1 MPFYDPSNT
10 AERAYGT
17 VRVAGEVDFGTAPQ
31 TVAADMTAALVGL
44 PGWYTIFE
52 SAGGF
57 RRGGSI
63 VAPNTSVS
71 SYLLVTVPP
80 GFSILSGPSVD
91 STGLKIKIQ
100 IG

>member
-17 VRVAGEVDFGTAPQ
+17 VRVAGVVDFGTGITT
-31 TVAADMTAALVGL
+31 TVTLTAGLIGL

-52 SAGGF
+52 AVGGF
-57 RRGGSI
+57 LRAGSS
-63 VAPNTSVS
+63 VPANTNVS
-71 SYLLVTVPP
+71 SYLSVSVPS
-80 GFSILSGPSVD
+80 GYTILSGPTVD
-91 STGLKIKIQ
+91 STGNKIKVQ

>member
-1 MPFYDPSNT
+1 MPFYDPSST

-31 TVAADMTAALVGL
+31 TVAVDMTAALVGL

-52 SAGGF
+52 SVGGF

-63 VAPNTSVS
+63 LAPNTVVS
-71 SYLLVTVPP
+71 SYLLVTVPA
-80 GFSILSGPSVD
+80 GYSILTPAAVD
-91 STGLKIKIQ
+91 ATGLKIKIQ

>member
-17 VRVAGEVDFGTAPQ
+17 VRVAGEVDFGNNPQ
-31 TVAADMTAALVGL
+31 TVAVAMNATLVGL

-57 RRGGSI
+57 RRDGSI
-63 VAPNTSVS
+63 LAANTNVS
-71 SYLLVTVPP
+71 AWLNVTIPA
-80 GFSILSGPSVD
+80 GYSILSGPSVD